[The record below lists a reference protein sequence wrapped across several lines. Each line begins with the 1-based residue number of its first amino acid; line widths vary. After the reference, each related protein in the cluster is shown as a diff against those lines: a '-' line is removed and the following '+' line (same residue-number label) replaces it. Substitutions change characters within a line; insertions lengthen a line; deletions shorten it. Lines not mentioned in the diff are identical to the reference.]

1 MLGRQERSLI
11 GSRGASVTDDEG
23 TPLCENCG
31 HPVPVVEV
39 EKVVEKIIT
48 KELTTAERAAIIDAS
63 IEGELARFL
72 EARAPQIFD
81 DSPIRVAIRELD
93 RRLPR
98 TVHVSH
104 LVNDKVDAAKGTRRK
119 RRRDRFD
126 G

>member
-1 MLGRQERSLI
+1 M
-11 GSRGASVTDDEG
+11 DDDD
-23 TPLCENCG
+23 TPLCNNCG

-39 EKVVEKIIT
+39 EKVVETIVT
-48 KELTTAERAAIIDAS
+48 KELTKAERAAIIDAS

-72 EARAPQIFD
+72 QDRAPHIFD

-98 TVHVSH
+98 TVAVSH
-104 LVNDKVDAAKGTRRK
+104 LVNEKVDAAKGTRRN